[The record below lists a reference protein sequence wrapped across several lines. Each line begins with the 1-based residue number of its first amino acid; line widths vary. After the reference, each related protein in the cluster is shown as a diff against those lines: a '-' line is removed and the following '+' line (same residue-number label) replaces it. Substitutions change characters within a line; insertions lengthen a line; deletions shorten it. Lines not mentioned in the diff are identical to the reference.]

1 METNNH
7 IPTYVS
13 ALSLV
18 IKYSSLK
25 YVEILL
31 TEHSW
36 GHSLTKLTKFCPLL
50 TTYPLLTLVKEYIK
64 VTKSQKQIKASSI
77 LPKNVIICFRDLLTF
92 TRWKAWLELFRPL
105 LQKSLVSWLGWYKLH
120 FVSVCISESLFW
132 NCLFWKR
139 HMYQPSY
146 FNKLWL
152 SSGFGWS

>member
-50 TTYPLLTLVKEYIK
+50 TTYPLLKEYLK
-64 VTKSQKQIKASSI
+64 VTKSRKQIKASSI
-77 LPKNVIICFRDLLTF
+77 LPKNERNTLRINKRNALRSVFCSFFGRINNVIIYFRDLQTF
-92 TRWKAWLELFRPL
+92 IIL
-105 LQKSLVSWLGWYKLH
+105 
-120 FVSVCISESLFW
+120 
-132 NCLFWKR
+132 
-139 HMYQPSY
+139 
-146 FNKLWL
+146 
-152 SSGFGWS
+152 

>member
-50 TTYPLLTLVKEYIK
+50 TTYHLLTLVNEYPK
-64 VTKSQKQIKASSI
+64 VSKSRKKIKASSI
-77 LPKNVIICFRDLLTF
+77 LPKNEQNTLRINERNALKSAFCSFFGRINNVIIYFRDLQTF
-92 TRWKAWLELFRPL
+92 IIL
-105 LQKSLVSWLGWYKLH
+105 
-120 FVSVCISESLFW
+120 
-132 NCLFWKR
+132 
-139 HMYQPSY
+139 
-146 FNKLWL
+146 
-152 SSGFGWS
+152 